1 MLEIFDS
8 VLIVIILSILILNC
22 PQSEVRVF
30 QQDSL
35 NTPDLN
41 TLTRLNRSVKIV
53 AASMLGVAA
62 LFMAVSVTTQSG
74 TSFQAAMAVCNG
86 SGESHA
92 DNTQEPNVENAVTN
106 LPSTQLVGQSST

>member
-1 MLEIFDS
+1 M
-8 VLIVIILSILILNC
+8 
-22 PQSEVRVF
+22 
-30 QQDSL
+30 
-35 NTPDLN
+35 
-41 TLTRLNRSVKIV
+41 NRSVKIV
-53 AASMLGVAA
+53 AASMLAVAA